1 MFGKRRGFGI
11 CITLLLLTAALG
23 TFAALT
29 LSLPTATNF
38 GVDDTSGYKNTHVLV
53 PVNITNVQNGPVPC
67 IKFDVLYDNRVLN
80 VTDVQRGTL
89 TSDWDIP
96 AYFNHDWGTR
106 VAIVYNP
113 VDAHPIQN
121 GSTGSVVLLNFSVIG
136 VSGDTSWM
144 DFANIQLAE
153 GYPNYQIGTAPANN
167 GTFTLLTQSGTINGQ
182 VTDVKGTGLRT
193 VTVTLTTRD
202 SGVVVET
209 TTTDKQGYFCLT
221 NVAPSDYYLNCT
233 KHNFYDVSVM
243 LTLQPG
249 ETKTENIIL
258 TRKGK
263 PKR

>member
-11 CITLLLLTAALG
+11 CITLLLLTATLG
-23 TFAALT
+23 TFVALT

-106 VAIVYNP
+106 VAIVYNS
-113 VDAHPIQN
+113 VDADPIQN

-221 NVAPSDYYLNCT
+221 NVALSDYYLNCT
-233 KHNFYDVSVM
+233 KHNFYDVSMM

-249 ETKTENIIL
+249 ETKMENIIL
-258 TRKGK
+258 PRKGK

>member
-106 VAIVYNP
+106 VAVVYNP

-258 TRKGK
+258 PRKGK

>member
-11 CITLLLLTAALG
+11 CITLLLLAAALG

-182 VTDVKGTGLRT
+182 VTNVKGTGLRT

-209 TTTDKQGYFCLT
+209 TTTDKQGYFCLA
-221 NVAPSDYYLNCT
+221 NVASSDYYLNCT

-258 TRKGK
+258 PRKGK

>member
-1 MFGKRRGFGI
+1 MFGKRRGLGI
-11 CITLLLLTAALG
+11 CITLLLLTATLG

-38 GVDDTSGYKNTHVLV
+38 GVDDTSGYKNTYILV

-258 TRKGK
+258 PRKGK

>member
-1 MFGKRRGFGI
+1 MFGKRRGLGI
-11 CITLLLLTAALG
+11 CITLLLLTATLG

-38 GVDDTSGYKNTHVLV
+38 GVDGTSGYKNTYILV

-167 GTFTLLTQSGTINGQ
+167 GTFTLLTQIGTINGQ

-258 TRKGK
+258 PRKGK